1 MKILIGT
8 QHLKLNGIGTYV
20 DSLTTE
26 LERRSHNV
34 EITTHHIGQIG
45 IKLRK
50 NIVNVKST
58 IQKKYDLI
66 IVFSNTN
73 CREIISNEVE
83 GYLVFMLQGLY
94 FNNDIPRQEYLKRID
109 KVFSLTESSRNAIA
123 KPGAYDFK
131 GKFEINNS
139 VNSLVRYNSFTFFNN
154 ASYSIESEVV
164 HNPIDT
170 SRYYIKNVLRD
181 VPKVLILCK
190 NKNAATIV
198 KNSCDELEYESEWQP
213 SPTYE
218 SNSVDKRFCLDI
230 EEKINKFDIV
240 VGIGRPILEAM
251 SCGRNVI
258 VFDKRFYYKVYPA
271 DGFIDMNNIDDSS
284 RFNFCGK
291 DKLSDYSEKNMIEEL
306 KKYDKSLMN
315 KFRMFILDNHSIEA
329 SVNKILKAFV

>member
-26 LERRSHNV
+26 LERRSHEV
-34 EITTHHIGQIG
+34 EITTQHIGQIG

-50 NIVNVKST
+50 NIVNIKST

-170 SRYYIKNVLRD
+170 SRYYIKNVLRG

-218 SNSVDKRFCLDI
+218 SNSVDKRFCLDM

-271 DGFIDMNNIDDSS
+271 DGFIDMDNIDDSS

-306 KKYDKSLMN
+306 KKYDKSLMD

>member
-8 QHLKLNGIGTYV
+8 PHLKLNGIGTYV
-20 DSLTTE
+20 DSLTKE
-26 LERRSHNV
+26 LELRGHDV
-34 EITTHHIGQIG
+34 EIITHQIGQIG

-50 NIVNVKST
+50 NIVNQKST

-66 IVFSNTN
+66 LVFSNRN
-73 CREIISNEVE
+73 CREVINNEVE
-83 GYLVFMLQGLY
+83 GYLVFMVQGLY
-94 FNNDIPRQEYLKRID
+94 FNNDIPLQKYLKRID
-109 KVFSLTESSRNAIA
+109 KVFSLSESSRDAIA

-131 GKFEINNS
+131 GKFEINHS
-139 VNSLVRYNSFTFFNN
+139 VNSLVRYNSFSFFNN
-154 ASYSIESEVV
+154 ASYNIESEVV

-170 SRYYIKNVLRD
+170 SRYYIKNSLRD
-181 VPKVLILCK
+181 IPRVLILCK
-190 NKNAATIV
+190 NKSAATIV
-198 KNSCDELEYESEWQP
+198 KNSCDELGYESEWQP
-213 SPTYE
+213 SPSYE
-218 SNSVDKRFCLDI
+218 SFSKDKIFCLDI

-271 DGFIDMNNIDDSS
+271 DGFIDMNNIDDAS

-291 DKLSDYSEKNMIEEL
+291 EKLSNYSENNMIEEL
-306 KKYDKSLMN
+306 KKYDKSLKN

-329 SVNKILKAFV
+329 SVNKIIGVL

>member
-50 NIVNVKST
+50 NIVNIKST

-218 SNSVDKRFCLDI
+218 STSVDKRFCLDM

-240 VGIGRPILEAM
+240 VGIGRPVLEAM

-271 DGFIDMNNIDDSS
+271 DGFIDMDNIDDSS

-306 KKYDKSLMN
+306 KKYDKSLMD

>member
-26 LERRSHNV
+26 LERRSHDV
-34 EITTHHIGQIG
+34 EITTQHIGQIG

-50 NIVNVKST
+50 NIVNIKST

-198 KNSCDELEYESEWQP
+198 KNSCHELEYESEWQP

-218 SNSVDKRFCLDI
+218 STSVDKRFCLDM

-240 VGIGRPILEAM
+240 VGIGRPVLEAM

-271 DGFIDMNNIDDSS
+271 DGFIDMDNIDDSS

-306 KKYDKSLMN
+306 KKYDKSLMD